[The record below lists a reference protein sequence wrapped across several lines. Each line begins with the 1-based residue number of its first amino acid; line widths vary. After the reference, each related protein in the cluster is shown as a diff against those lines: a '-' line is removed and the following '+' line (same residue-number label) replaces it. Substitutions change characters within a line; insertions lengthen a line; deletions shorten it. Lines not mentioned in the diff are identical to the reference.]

1 MSPRPR
7 HVVCVLGNW
16 PSFEPVER
24 VVRDISGGRFQL
36 DREYSMLAPDNR
48 MPRAFAASADTVNLS
63 ITEADET
70 AIARHT
76 AVAYIMSPPI
86 PPDQAMAISATTL
99 AMIDALFAADVAVAI
114 KDESAGIAHGAARW
128 RELAKRATSNELL
141 ERASALQHAFVRRP
155 LRASEGGLLYSCGM
169 HLLGDRDIEVSES
182 EDTFDD
188 IGWIDLVALYLLAE
202 KPDTGVHDGEGFRQ
216 TEDGERRVLRGYPCE
231 RYESDDFF
239 WNPYGYWR
247 LE

>member
-1 MSPRPR
+1 MSPLPR
-7 HVVCVLGNW
+7 HVVCALGNW

-24 VVRDISGGRFQL
+24 VVRDIGGGRFQL

-48 MPRAFAASADTVNLS
+48 MLRAFAASADTVNLS
-63 ITEADET
+63 ITEADEA
-70 AIARHT
+70 AIASHT
-76 AVAYIMSPPI
+76 AVAYIMSSPI
-86 PPDQAMAISATTL
+86 PADQAIAISGTTL

-128 RELAKRATSNELL
+128 RELATRATSNELL

-155 LRASEGGLLYSCGM
+155 LSDDGLLYSCGM
-169 HLLGDRDIEVSES
+169 HLLGDRDVEVSAS
-182 EDTFDD
+182 ADVFDD

-231 RYESDDFF
+231 RYENDDFF

>member
-1 MSPRPR
+1 MSPLPR

-24 VVRDISGGRFQL
+24 VVRDATGGRFQL

-48 MPRAFAASADTVNLS
+48 MPRAFAASADTVDLS
-63 ITEADET
+63 ITEVDEA
-70 AIARHT
+70 AIASHT
-76 AVAYIMSPPI
+76 AVAYIMSPAMPAE
-86 PPDQAMAISATTL
+86 QAIATSATAL
-99 AMIDALFAADVAVAI
+99 AMIDALFAADVAVAV

-128 RELAKRATSNELL
+128 RELATRATSSELL
-141 ERASALQHAFVRRP
+141 PRASALMHAFVRRP
-155 LRASEGGLLYSCGM
+155 LGSDTGGLLYSCGM
-169 HLLGDRDIEVSES
+169 HLLGDRDIEVSAS
-182 EDTFDD
+182 EDVFDD

-216 TEDGERRVLRGYPCE
+216 TEGGERRVLRGYPCE